1 MDSNIFDKN
10 IENKRQI
17 DLQFF
22 DDEDSIQK
30 LLSSSSFSKIRQ

>member
-17 DLQFF
+17 DLKFF

-30 LLSSSSFSKIRQ
+30 LLSSSSFSKIMQ